1 MNDLEE
7 GHEILKHAARL
18 GPKVGMAYLSGRFAS
33 GTTSVSG
40 FLKAVRSYTNPD
52 TGELSRGGSRK
63 PHQIKH
69 ISRSVHARPALRS
82 GNRHREV
89 QGGPGLVGRGDW
101 IANGVDQRR

>member
-52 TGELSRGGSRK
+52 TGEL
-63 PHQIKH
+63 
-69 ISRSVHARPALRS
+69 
-82 GNRHREV
+82 
-89 QGGPGLVGRGDW
+89 RGDTPQD
-101 IANGVDQRR
+101 IRLLAEAARESLIR